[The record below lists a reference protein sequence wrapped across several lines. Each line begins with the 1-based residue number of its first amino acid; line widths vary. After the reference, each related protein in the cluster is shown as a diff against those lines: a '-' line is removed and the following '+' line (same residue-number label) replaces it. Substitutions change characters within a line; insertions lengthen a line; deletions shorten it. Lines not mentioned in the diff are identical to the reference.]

1 MSKTTKILFLAANP
15 VDTPR
20 IRIDEEI
27 RAIDDRIQLAEFR
40 ELFDVTYHS
49 AVRVGDLQSLLMR
62 HKPNIV
68 HFSGHGAETHEI
80 ILVDPTGKGRRVPVA
95 AIGGLFAIL
104 NAGLQCVVL
113 NACYTDRQAVEIAK
127 HVPCVIGV
135 SKTLGDDAAIAFAAS
150 FYLALGFGKSIK
162 VAFDLG
168 RNQIALEFPGQEDQ
182 PVLLGKDSACGEVVF
197 KWGEKLDLL
206 AGLALGKLGE
216 GGSSRRSE
224 AALQLGLLGDE
235 AAVPLLEKRWQMER
249 DPTVRYWLAIAL
261 GRIEGKNA
269 LQTLNRIRSAEA
281 DQFALSG
288 VDEAL
293 GKKGGLRK

>member
-15 VDTPR
+15 VDTPS

-27 RAIDDRIQLAEFR
+27 RAIDEKIQLAEFR
-40 ELFDVTYHS
+40 ELFDVSPHL
-49 AVRVGDLQSLLMR
+49 AVRVGDLQPLLMR
-62 HKPNIV
+62 HNPNIV

-80 ILVDPTGKGRRVPVA
+80 ILDSTTGKGRRVPVA
-95 AIGGLFAIL
+95 ALGGLFAIL
-104 NAGLQCVVL
+104 NDGLQCVVL
-113 NACYTDRQAVEIAK
+113 NACYMNEQAVEIAK

-135 SKTLGDDAAIAFAAS
+135 SKRLGDKAAIAFAAS
-150 FYLALGFGKSIK
+150 FYLALGFGKSIR

-168 RNQIALEFPGQEDQ
+168 RNQIAMEFPGQEDQ
-182 PVLLGKDSACGEVVF
+182 PVLLGEDWACAEVVF

-224 AALQLGLLGDE
+224 AARQLGWLGDD

-261 GRIEGKNA
+261 GQIGGKNA
-269 LQTLNRIRSAEA
+269 LQTLKRIRSDEA
-281 DQFALSG
+281 DRFALSG

-293 GKKGGLRK
+293 GKKGGSRK

>member
-15 VDTPR
+15 VDTPPK
-20 IRIDEEI
+20 RIDEEI
-27 RAIDDRIQLAEFR
+27 RAIDERIHLSEFR
-40 ELFDVTYHS
+40 ELFDVSYHL

-62 HKPNIV
+62 HNPNIV
-68 HFSGHGAETHEI
+68 HFSGHGAETHEVV
-80 ILVDPTGKGRRVPVA
+80 LHSMSGKGRRVPVA

-113 NACYTDRQAVEIAK
+113 NACYTNRQAVEIAK

-135 SKTLGDDAAIAFAAS
+135 SKELGDGAAIVFAAS
-150 FYLALGFGKSIK
+150 FYLALGFGKSIR

-168 RNQIALEFPGQEDQ
+168 RNQLAMEFPGQEDQ
-182 PVLLGKDSACGEVVF
+182 PVLLGRDSAYDDVVF
-197 KWGEKLDLL
+197 KRGGKLDLL

-224 AALQLGLLGDE
+224 AARQLGLIGDE

-269 LQTLNRIRSAEA
+269 LQTLKRIRSEEV
-281 DQFALSG
+281 DRFALSG

-293 GKKGGLRK
+293 GKKGGSRK

>member
-15 VDTPR
+15 VDTAP

-27 RAIDDRIQLAEFR
+27 RAIDEKIQLAEFR
-40 ELFDVTYHS
+40 ELFDVSYHL
-49 AVRVGDLQSLLMR
+49 AVRVGDLQPLLMR
-62 HKPNIV
+62 HNPNIV
-68 HFSGHGAETHEI
+68 HFSGHGAKTHEI
-80 ILVDPTGKGRRVPVA
+80 LLESPTGKGRRVPVA

-113 NACYTDRQAVEIAK
+113 NACYTNRQAVEIAK

-135 SKTLGDDAAIAFAAS
+135 SKQLGDKAAVAFAAS

-168 RNQIALEFPGQEDQ
+168 RNQIAMEFPGQEDQ
-182 PVLLGKDSACGEVVF
+182 LVLLGKDSACGEVVF
-197 KWGEKLDLL
+197 KRDEKLDLL

-224 AALQLGLLGDE
+224 AARQVGLLRDE

-261 GRIEGKNA
+261 GRIGGKNA
-269 LQTLNRIRSAEA
+269 LQTLKRIRSEET
-281 DQFALSG
+281 DRFALSG
-288 VDEAL
+288 IDEAL
-293 GKKGGLRK
+293 GKKGGS